1 MSEETKTEEMQ
12 RPDFIGWCSER
23 EFELPA
29 APEAVKTEEPE
40 STDADASE
48 NRKRTGA
55 KEGLYP
61 IQYFAGQYPAL
72 WKVPAAADSPYY
84 QSINKKK

>member
-1 MSEETKTEEMQ
+1 MSNESDVQVVDFVAWCSANAKELPVTPEAMAGNTEEG
-12 RPDFIGWCSER
+12 DSK
-23 EFELPA
+23 A
-29 APEAVKTEEPE
+29 
-40 STDADASE
+40 E

-61 IQYFAGQYPAL
+61 PQYFAGQYPAL
-72 WKVPAAADSPYY
+72 WKVPAAADSVYY